1 VVLTGAAE
9 VTFLVLMLRPLFPAR
24 TSVLVRQNA
33 TATSVMAFGRV
44 PRLTRL
50 LYRLLYRNSDR
61 VICQSRDM
69 AKDLAEAAG
78 IDEEQ
83 ITVLPNPVDLAG
95 IRAELCVRGG
105 ESGGGLQLLAVGR
118 LSWEKGFDLLL
129 KALAIV
135 REQIPNVKLILVGAG
150 REEAALKSLCRQL
163 GLEDAVGFAGRI
175 DPPYA
180 FFARTTLFVLP
191 SRHEGMPNA
200 LLEAAAAGLP
210 IVATP
215 ASGGVADLLRGRPGA
230 WLASEITAESL
241 AAAIVAALQTIQPG
255 DRVSHTFFA
264 TPVGT
269 VGKAAVEK
277 EQEDDERW
285 GSSSAQE

>member
-1 VVLTGAAE
+1 
-9 VTFLVLMLRPLFPAR
+9 
-24 TSVLVRQNA
+24 
-33 TATSVMAFGRV
+33 MAFGRV

-180 FFARTTLFVLP
+180 FFART
-191 SRHEGMPNA
+191 
-200 LLEAAAAGLP
+200 
-210 IVATP
+210 ATP